1 MYLMK
6 KRAKSEKGFKNILFL
21 GGSSFVNDV
30 GSEMITP
37 ILPFYVTS
45 FGGGGLAIGLISGL
59 REGLASLLKF
69 FGGWLSDRTGKR
81 KGFIFLG
88 YFVSIIFRFLLAM
101 VNSWQLVISFVS
113 LERLGKLRDAP
124 RDALI
129 TQSTNK
135 RGRGLGF
142 HQMMDTAGGILGTII
157 VIFLFWKLQLSFK
170 TIILIAAGISMFS
183 LLPLIFVK
191 EPKIKR
197 LKDGIFR
204 SVHKL
209 SKELK
214 YFIFVASV
222 FTLANFGLYL
232 FILLRIKEI
241 TGSVL
246 ISFVLYAVFSLVY
259 ALFVIPF
266 GSWSDKIGRKKI
278 LIAGYVLFFLVS
290 LGFIFLQNI
299 LFISILFVLYGLV
312 YAMTQS
318 NQRALVSDL
327 CGKMKGT
334 ALGLYSSIIGVVN
347 ILGGVIAGILWDVSP
362 AVMFSYITIVAFFSI
377 IFLLFIKEHNS

>member
-1 MYLMK
+1 MK
-6 KRAKSEKGFKNILFL
+6 KRGKSEKGFRNIFL
-21 GGSSFVNDV
+21 LGESSFLNDV

-45 FGGGGLAIGLISGL
+45 LGGGGLAIGLISGL
-59 REGLASLLKF
+59 REGLASFLKF

-81 KGFIFLG
+81 RVFIFLG
-88 YFVSIIFRFLLAM
+88 YFISIIFRFLLAM
-101 VNSWQLVISFVS
+101 VSSWQLIISFVS
-113 LERLGKLRDAP
+113 LERFGKLRDAP

-129 TQSTNK
+129 TQSTKK

-142 HQMMDTAGGILGTII
+142 HQMMDTAGGVVGTII

-170 TIILIAAGISMFS
+170 TIIFIAAGISAFA
-183 LLPLIFVK
+183 LLPLIFVR
-191 EPKIKR
+191 EQKIKR

-204 SVHKL
+204 SIHKL
-209 SKELK
+209 SPKLK
-214 YFIFVASV
+214 YFIFVSSI

-241 TGSVL
+241 TGSIV
-246 ISFVLYAVFSLVY
+246 ISLVLYAVFSLVY
-259 ALFVIPF
+259 ASFVIPF
-266 GSWSDKIGRKKI
+266 GCWSDKVGRKKI
-278 LIAGYVLFFLVS
+278 LVVGYVLFFLVS

-299 LFISILFVLYGLV
+299 LYISILFVFYGLV

-334 ALGLYSSIIGVVN
+334 AFGFYSSIVGLVN
-347 ILGGVIAGILWDVSP
+347 ILGGVIAGLLWDVNP
-362 AVMFSYITIVAFFSI
+362 IVMFAYISIVAFVSI
-377 IFLLFIKEHNS
+377 IFLLFIKENHS